1 MCLLATLP
9 GLWRARAVA
18 VGWAERGRGRRPARG
33 QGAAQRLGPGTRVC
47 VCACACSRAVRSR
60 PARRPEASWGSPVPA
75 APRSAAQCGGHIP
88 RVASWLAQRT
98 RSAPYRADAH
108 VARGDAHVSA
118 RTLGFGSVSEPGP
131 CVTLSA
137 SQVGPGFGCRVAAQD
152 SRLPPCT
159 LRGQGGWRRAAHT
172 GGVGGPSGGVTPKP
186 HGKARGQPR
195 ARLGSSPD
203 KELSALASSRRRPR
217 AAAKRGGRGRTWG

>member
-18 VGWAERGRGRRPARG
+18 VGWAERGRGRRLARG

-47 VCACACSRAVRSR
+47 VCACSRAVRSR
-60 PARRPEASWGSPVPA
+60 PARRPEASRGSPVPA

-137 SQVGPGFGCRVAAQD
+137 SQSGQVSAAEWPPRTRG
-152 SRLPPCT
+152 SRL
-159 LRGQGGWRRAAHT
+159 AHC
-172 GGVGGPSGGVTPKP
+172 GARVGGEGLPT
-186 HGKARGQPR
+186 
-195 ARLGSSPD
+195 
-203 KELSALASSRRRPR
+203 LAVWVAPPVE
-217 AAAKRGGRGRTWG
+217 